1 MGADKS
7 CLVIVVWRTGKLA
20 RKASKERKNKVL
32 KVRGTEKAAV
42 RSGKAVAKKG
52 K

>member
-1 MGADKS
+1 
-7 CLVIVVWRTGKLA
+7 VVVGRTGKLA

-42 RSGKAVAKKG
+42 RSGKAVAKKS